1 MTRKAN
7 KMHPQTEKSV
17 RNVQLS
23 PRGQG
28 DQNSFHSLSSLR
40 SQNIE

>member
-1 MTRKAN
+1 MARKAN

-23 PRGQG
+23 PRGQ
-28 DQNSFHSLSSLR
+28 R
-40 SQNIE
+40 